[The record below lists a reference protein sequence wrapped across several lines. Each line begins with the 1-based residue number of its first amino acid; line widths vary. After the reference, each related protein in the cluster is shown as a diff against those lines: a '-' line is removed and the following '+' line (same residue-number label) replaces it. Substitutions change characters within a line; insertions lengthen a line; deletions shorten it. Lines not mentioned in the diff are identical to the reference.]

1 MRILHHRGHIGL
13 RWPNLNTRFSSLNAS
28 FRADMTEIARVWN
41 QIMIRLTRL
50 NHVPLVV
57 NSDLIEH
64 VENAPD
70 TVIFMTTGQKYVVLE
85 SPDVLI
91 EKIREYRRSIGCGWR
106 TPSGMAS
113 SEPASPEPAS
123 PEPKLPEARSDTAAP
138 QERG

>member
-1 MRILHHRGHIGL
+1 
-13 RWPNLNTRFSSLNAS
+13 
-28 FRADMTEIARVWN
+28 
-41 QIMIRLTRL
+41 MIRLTRL
-50 NHVPLVV
+50 NRVPLIV

-64 VENAPD
+64 IENAPD

-106 TPSGMAS
+106 TPSGMT
-113 SEPASPEPAS
+113 PQP
-123 PEPKLPEARSDTAAP
+123 DAP